1 MDFTSNVLS
10 IDNSLSGP
18 LFVRVLTNFCKENVK
33 MFIEF
38 AQKKNNKKVKEL
50 KELNL
55 PLHRKLPVMSQFI
68 Y

>member
-1 MDFTSNVLS
+1 
-10 IDNSLSGP
+10 
-18 LFVRVLTNFCKENVK
+18 

-55 PLHRKLPVMSQFI
+55 PLHRKLPVKSQFI
-68 Y
+68 DQGSKLLLSVIYFVETIYASLRVVGAD

>member
-50 KELNL
+50 KESNL
-55 PLHRKLPVMSQFI
+55 PLHRKLPVKSQFI
-68 Y
+68 